1 MSSGL
6 KRGGKIAIL
15 VPTYNGGLLLRETVM
30 SAGQAGLPPDCY
42 EILVSDNASTD
53 GSVTGLPGHDAVGA
67 PIVVRSNKCNVGRVA
82 NWNCALSM
90 AEEMG
95 FSYAFFLMVGDV
107 LAGRAILD
115 LRERMIGQDC
125 LLGFA
130 SLSIVDDAL
139 RPVRLARRIRW
150 RGNPG
155 TGLPPD
161 RFLAQSLAQGA
172 MLFAPL
178 GANLYRIDKGPR
190 LRFDPSDET
199 HTDHLATALF
209 AREAGRPIVYLDRP
223 ISLWRRRP
231 GRFHSSMTAAQRLAG
246 DLKVME
252 CACRASGVA
261 PDYPRIR
268 ASLLLRGTLFCRG
281 NMLRAWRIASDM
293 VGRHPMSWSWL
304 ARLIF
309 RFLRNGTPWLMEA

>member
-1 MSSGL
+1 M
-6 KRGGKIAIL
+6 RRGKIAIL
-15 VPTYNGGLLLRETVM
+15 VPTYNGGCLLRETVM
-30 SAGQAGLPPDCY
+30 SASQSGLPPDNY

-53 GSVTGLPGHDAVGA
+53 GSAAALPGHDMLGA
-67 PIVVRSNKCNVGRVA
+67 PIVVRRNQSNVGRVG
-82 NWNCALSM
+82 NWNCVLGM
-90 AEEMG
+90 AEDMG

-115 LRERMIGQDC
+115 LRERMIRQDSA
-125 LLGFA
+125 LGFA
-130 SLSIVDDAL
+130 PLRIVDEAL
-139 RPVRLARRIRW
+139 RPMRLARRISW
-150 RGNPG
+150 RADPG
-155 TGLPPD
+155 TGLLPD

-178 GANLYRIDKGPR
+178 GANLYRIDGGAR

-199 HTDHLATALF
+199 HTDHLATAFF
-209 AREAGRPIVYLDRP
+209 ARDAGRPIVYLDRP

-246 DLKVME
+246 DLHVME
-252 CACRASGVA
+252 CACAASDVM

-281 NMLRAWRIASDM
+281 NVLRARRITKDM
-293 VGRHPMSWSWL
+293 VGRHPTSWTWVAKL
-304 ARLIF
+304 ILRL
-309 RFLRNGTPWLMEA
+309 LRNGTPWLVEA